1 MSVNTYNQTK
11 NYDNSVLRYVI
22 IALLAELRNSVYI
35 YHHLDNDT
43 VEKIDIPFIYSITGS
58 ERFLKDEF
66 MYDSIDNG
74 KAIGDCE
81 KVPRG
86 IINIESIA
94 IDSGSQ
100 MNKFTQAKFVH
111 EVEGILK
118 TFYLRC
124 CFLPLNLS
132 FSCDMI
138 CSSQLEMLKVTE
150 VIMSKLYSVNVFY
163 VDLGMMY
170 VQSSYSMPEDYAQE
184 RPVEFLLDGQKEYKV
199 NFSINVKSFL
209 PVFEHGITYDEINE
223 LVKGT
228 KGTVMTFRSDEYGN
242 VGIYPG
248 GLLTKFYVGDGKELS
263 TEEINELNENIAP
276 AEISSNITF
285 DEILPNSNIMSN
297 QSEDIDYVVKKP
309 GYDEPQ
315 NKKLR

>member
-1 MSVNTYNQTK
+1 MAINVYNQTK

-22 IALLAELRNSVYI
+22 IALLAELRNKIYI
-35 YHHLDNDT
+35 YQHPDNDT
-43 VEKIDIPFIYSITGS
+43 TEKVEIPFMYSITGS

-66 MYDSIDNG
+66 LYDAIDNG
-74 KAIGDCE
+74 KAIGDYE

-86 IINIESIA
+86 VLNIQSIG

-111 EVEGILK
+111 EVDGILK

-132 FSCDMI
+132 FSCDMV

-150 VIMSKLYSVNVFY
+150 TIMSKLYAVNIFY
-163 VDLGMMY
+163 VDLGMMQ
-170 VQSSYSMPEDYAQE
+170 VQSSYTLPTDYSQE
-184 RPVEFLLDGQKEYKV
+184 RPVEFAMDGQKEYKV
-199 NFSINVKSFL
+199 SFNIEVKSFL

-223 LVKGT
+223 MVKGT
-228 KGTVMTFRSDEYGN
+228 NGTVMTLRSDEYGN

-248 GLLTKFYVGDGKELS
+248 GLITKFYVGDGKEIDV
-263 TEEINELNENIAP
+263 EEIDKNTLP
-276 AEISSNITF
+276 ADVNSNITF
-285 DEILPNSNIMSN
+285 EEPAPDTNIMSN
-297 QSEDIDYVVKKP
+297 QHKDVNYKIKVP

-315 NKKLR
+315 NIKPL

>member
-1 MSVNTYNQTK
+1 MAVNTYNQIK

-22 IALLAELRNSVYI
+22 IALLAELRNKIYVYQ
-35 YHHLDNDT
+35 HPDNDT
-43 VEKIDIPFIYSITGS
+43 TEKVEIPFIYSITGS

-66 MYDSIDNG
+66 LYDAIDNG
-74 KAIGDCE
+74 KAIGDYE

-86 IINIESIA
+86 VLNIQSIG

-111 EVEGILK
+111 EVDGILK

-132 FSCDMI
+132 FSCDVV

-150 VIMSKLYSVNVFY
+150 TIMSKLYAVNIFY
-163 VDLGMMY
+163 VDLGMMQ
-170 VQSSYSMPEDYAQE
+170 VQSSYTLPTDYSQE
-184 RPVEFLLDGQKEYKV
+184 RPVEFTMDGQKEYKV
-199 NFSINVKSFL
+199 SFNIEVKSFL

-223 LVKGT
+223 MVKGT
-228 KGTVMTFRSDEYGN
+228 NGTVMTLRSDEYGN

-248 GLLTKFYVGDGKELS
+248 GLITKFYVGDGKEIDV
-263 TEEINELNENIAP
+263 EEIDKNTLP
-276 AEISSNITF
+276 ADVNSNITF
-285 DEILPNSNIMSN
+285 EEPVPDTNIMSN
-297 QSEDIDYVVKKP
+297 QHKDVNYEIKVP

-315 NKKLR
+315 NAKPL

>member
-1 MSVNTYNQTK
+1 MAANTYNQTK

-22 IALLAELRNSVYI
+22 VALLAELRDKIYI
-35 YHHLDNDT
+35 YQHLDDNT
-43 VEKIDIPFIYSITGS
+43 TEKVDIPFMYSITGS

-74 KAIGDCE
+74 KAIGDYE

-86 IINIESIA
+86 VVNIQSIG

-111 EVEGILK
+111 EVDGILK

-132 FSCDMI
+132 FSCDMV

-150 VIMSKLYSVNVFY
+150 TIMSKLYAVNIFY
-163 VDLGMMY
+163 VDLGMMH
-170 VQSSYSMPEDYAQE
+170 VQSSYTLPTDYSQE
-184 RPVEFLLDGQKEYKV
+184 RPVEFMMDGQKEYKV
-199 NFSINVKSFL
+199 SFNIEVKSFL

-223 LVKGT
+223 MVKGN
-228 KGTVMTFRSDEYGN
+228 KGTVMMLRSDEYGN

-248 GLLTKFYVGDGKELS
+248 GVLTKFHVGDG
-263 TEEINELNENIAP
+263 TEIDVQEIDNKTKGGR
-276 AEISSNITF
+276 ISGEATF
-285 DEILPNSNIMSN
+285 DEPFPMANIMSN
-297 QSEDIDYVVKKP
+297 QFKDIDYEIKHP
-309 GYDEPQ
+309 GYEEPQ
-315 NKKLR
+315 NDKLSKL

>member
-1 MSVNTYNQTK
+1 MAANTYNQTK

-22 IALLAELRNSVYI
+22 VALLAELRDKIYI
-35 YHHLDNDT
+35 YQHLDDNT
-43 VEKIDIPFIYSITGS
+43 TEKVDIPFMYSITGS

-74 KAIGDCE
+74 KAIGDYE

-86 IINIESIA
+86 VVNIQSIG

-100 MNKFTQAKFVH
+100 MNKFTQAKFVY
-111 EVEGILK
+111 EVDGILK

-132 FSCDMI
+132 FSCDMV

-150 VIMSKLYSVNVFY
+150 TIMSKLYAVNIFY
-163 VDLGMMY
+163 VDLGMMH
-170 VQSSYSMPEDYAQE
+170 VQSSYTLPTDYSQE
-184 RPVEFLLDGQKEYKV
+184 RPVEFMMDGQKEYKV
-199 NFSINVKSFL
+199 SFNIEVKSFL

-223 LVKGT
+223 MVKGN
-228 KGTVMTFRSDEYGN
+228 KGTVMMLRSDEYGN

-248 GLLTKFYVGDGKELS
+248 GVLTKFHVGDG
-263 TEEINELNENIAP
+263 TEIDVQEIDNKTKGGR
-276 AEISSNITF
+276 ISGEATF
-285 DEILPNSNIMSN
+285 DEPFPMANIMSN
-297 QSEDIDYVVKKP
+297 QFKDIDYEIKHP
-309 GYDEPQ
+309 GYEEPQ
-315 NKKLR
+315 NDKLSKL